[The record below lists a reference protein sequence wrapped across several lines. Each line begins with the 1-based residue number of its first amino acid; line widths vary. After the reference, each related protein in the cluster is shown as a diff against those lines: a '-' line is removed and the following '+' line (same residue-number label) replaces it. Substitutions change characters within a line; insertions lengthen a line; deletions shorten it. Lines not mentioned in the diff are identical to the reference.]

1 MTGGE
6 MSTIQVDTATTFAT
20 TIPTTRATAAAE
32 AQAAA
37 AAASAEAAAAAEYEL
52 FCLVEGDQGPFSIL
66 TSSGTSIAQLK
77 KLVLVEC
84 DTTETGDFRGARAK
98 DLILTKLRHITIF
111 MRTLV

>member
-32 AQAAA
+32 AQ
-37 AAASAEAAAAAEYEL
+37 AAAAAEYEL

-98 DLILTKLRHITIF
+98 DLILTKVRHITIF

>member
-1 MTGGE
+1 
-6 MSTIQVDTATTFAT
+6 MSTIQVDTAMTFAT
-20 TIPTTRATAAAE
+20 KIPTTRATAAAE

-77 KLVLVEC
+77 KLILVESATLLRLVISEVHVLRISFSRRC
-84 DTTETGDFRGARAK
+84 AISRSSCETP
-98 DLILTKLRHITIF
+98 
-111 MRTLV
+111 V

>member
-32 AQAAA
+32 AQAAV

-77 KLVLVEC
+77 VLVEC

-98 DLILTKLRHITIF
+98 DLILT
-111 MRTLV
+111 